1 MTRAEI
7 AAYIENRYG
16 AQAEYPWTAYP
27 NFMVFRRGDNRK
39 WFAVVMDIPKRKLG
53 ISSDEVIDVINIKC
67 DPLLLGSLRT
77 SPGFYPA
84 YHMNKAH
91 WVTATLDGTI
101 GQNEI
106 NWLVDMS
113 YDLAAPKQRASR
125 SAQKTNDA

>member
-84 YHMNKAH
+84 YHMNKDH

-106 NWLVDMS
+106 KWLVDMS

>member
-53 ISSDEVIDVINIKC
+53 MSSDEVIDVINIKC
-67 DPLLLGSLRT
+67 DPLLLGSLRA

-91 WVTATLDGTI
+91 WVTAALDGTI

-106 NWLVDMS
+106 KWLVDMS

-125 SAQKTNDA
+125 SAPKTSDP